1 MPAPQVPLIGQ
12 QHAQI
17 QAVAH
22 QIMMKCYL
30 DLIPVVASRQ
40 IDACDSF
47 NDRDALPERI
57 ADEAWK
63 IAAAAVKRVGIDV
76 GK

>member
-12 QHAQI
+12 QQAQK

-30 DLIPVVASRQ
+30 DLIPVVANRQ
-40 IDACDSF
+40 LENCDSYG
-47 NDRDALPERI
+47 DRDALPERI

>member
-1 MPAPQVPLIGQ
+1 MQVPQVPLLGQ
-12 QHAQI
+12 QQAQK
-17 QAVAH
+17 QAIAN
-22 QIMMKCYL
+22 QIHMKCYL

-40 IDACDSF
+40 LDGCDSF
-47 NDRDALPERI
+47 SDRDALPERI

-63 IAAAAVKRVGIDV
+63 IASAAVKRVGIDV